1 MSVREAF
8 PPGTRVH
15 YGLGGST
22 PLTAEVESVCF
33 GRDGRVEYLLA
44 WVKDGDLKKE
54 WFHADHV
61 SSYSPRASFGF
72 VLASGA
78 SHGE

>member
-1 MSVREAF
+1 MSEFHAF
-8 PPGTRVH
+8 PPGTLVAYSVGR
-15 YGLGGST
+15 SNS
-22 PLTAEVESVCF
+22 LTAEVDQVSF

-44 WVKDGDLKKE
+44 WVKDGDLKKD

-61 SSYSPRASFGF
+61 SSHSPKARFGF
-72 VLASGA
+72 TSGA